1 MAEKKN
7 YIIEDEDTELDGES
21 PDGELARAED
31 EGMVLQEEE
40 AERERLESELAELQ
54 QETEE
59 AEEKL
64 SEAEEEELVTG
75 VDNPPRMR
83 PSRAGVRQSEASPA
97 YDFDER
103 NIVSTYGEWAVT
115 HQGMANL
122 QYNIFI
128 SSDVLRNYTK
138 EHIEQRYPY
147 ADANQF
153 RRVYNDAVEYHFPS
167 E

>member
-1 MAEKKN
+1 MSEKN
-7 YIIEDEDTELDGES
+7 QEELEKQ
-21 PDGELARAED
+21 RAED
-31 EGMVLQEEE
+31 EGMVSEETENDTSPQEQEET
-40 AERERLESELAELQ
+40 ERLESELAELQ
-54 QETEE
+54 QQTEE
-59 AEEKL
+59 AEENATIA
-64 SEAEEEELVTG
+64 EAESG

-103 NIVSTYGEWAVT
+103 NIVSKYGEWAVT
-115 HQGMANL
+115 HQGMANV

-147 ADANQF
+147 ADASQF
-153 RRVYNDAVEYHFPS
+153 QRVYNDAVEYHFPN